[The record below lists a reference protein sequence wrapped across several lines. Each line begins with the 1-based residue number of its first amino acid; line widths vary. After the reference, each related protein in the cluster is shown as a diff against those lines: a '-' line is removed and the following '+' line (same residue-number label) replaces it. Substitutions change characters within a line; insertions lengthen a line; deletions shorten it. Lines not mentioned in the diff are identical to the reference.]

1 MYGSDFVPVF
11 ALSLFAE
18 LPFLDVG
25 DNSGEGCTCALQ
37 CVDANLQFCVLLNGG
52 RWERAGVDFSVP
64 FQGKSLSA
72 VGVCLRNYNE
82 LLTGQRIT
90 LFLPCAERNNI
101 RFARIVNRG
110 KLVRLQVIYG
120 LCPETGSYDSGLAL
134 SISSVSSPSWG
145 IRTNFILANR
155 CLYSSFTVFSLLGTF
170 PMRAVMKLDKL

>member
-72 VGVCLRNYNE
+72 GGVCLRNYNE

-120 LCPETGSYDSGLAL
+120 LWPESVSYDSGVGLEHLVRIFA
-134 SISSVSSPSWG
+134 
-145 IRTNFILANR
+145 F
-155 CLYSSFTVFSLLGTF
+155 LGY
-170 PMRAVMKLDKL
+170 KN